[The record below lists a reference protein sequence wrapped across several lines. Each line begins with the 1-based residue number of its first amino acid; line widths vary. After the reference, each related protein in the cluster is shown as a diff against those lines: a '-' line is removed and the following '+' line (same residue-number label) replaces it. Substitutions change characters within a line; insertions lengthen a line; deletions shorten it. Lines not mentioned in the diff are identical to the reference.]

1 MQGTV
6 SITVQET
13 NLERPIPDGPESL
26 VLWNQPHGF
35 PAQGLAQ
42 VDPLSLPLDLSVG
55 ADWSQRGPSLLLWGV
70 HPWGRGVPMGG
81 TGGQPIFGY
90 AG

>member
-13 NLERPIPDGPESL
+13 NLERSIPDTPEPV
-26 VLWNQPHGF
+26 VLGRQAHGF

-42 VDPLSLPLDLSVG
+42 VDHLCPCHLISPLV
-55 ADWSQRGPSLLLWGV
+55 RTRRTV
-70 HPWGRGVPMGG
+70 VPDAYSGEFTRLG
-81 TGGQPIFGY
+81 
-90 AG
+90 